1 MNMENKFVL
10 DTLAFDAFHDED
22 DILEFIT
29 SLPEVT
35 RRVIF
40 DSLDKSVGEDI
51 VLYARNETQPEIH
64 LVIMKFLEPD
74 GGLSMLL
81 SRNEANIYSYFERLK
96 EENPKHSNFINQK
109 LNTLHEHMKSS
120 KLKI

>member
-1 MNMENKFVL
+1 MDKNFL
-10 DTLAFDAFHDED
+10 PDTLAFDAFHDED
-22 DILEFIT
+22 DILEFIS
-29 SLPEVT
+29 SLPQAT

-40 DSLDKSVGEDI
+40 DSLDKSIGEDI
-51 VLYARNETQPEIH
+51 VLYARNEGEPEVH
-64 LVIMKFLEPD
+64 LVIMKFIEPD

-109 LNTLHEHMKSS
+109 LNIVHEHMKTS